1 MYSENDM
8 QKHLYV
14 IVDFL
19 KYLNNKSNKLKIE
32 VSHRNSNI
40 SKDLLVNVN
49 GILTYNINELT
60 NLKALAYSG
69 RDKVRDL
76 YDITFIINNYYEKLN
91 EQTKMNLET
100 ILSYKGIEQY
110 DYFESN
116 SITDDLI
123 DMNELS
129 VSFLKAYEK
138 ITGISLNN
146 ESEEEEE
153 R

>member
-1 MYSENDM
+1 M
-8 QKHLYV
+8 
-14 IVDFL
+14 
-19 KYLNNKSNKLKIE
+19 NKLK
-32 VSHRNSNI
+32 
-40 SKDLLVNVN
+40 
-49 GILTYNINELT
+49 
-60 NLKALAYSG
+60 
-69 RDKVRDL
+69 
-76 YDITFIINNYYEKLN
+76 
-91 EQTKMNLET
+91 T

-110 DYFESN
+110 DYFENN

-146 ESEEEEE
+146 ESEEE

>member
-1 MYSENDM
+1 MSFPKDTPNTVM
-8 QKHLYV
+8 SKHEW
-14 IVDFL
+14 
-19 KYLNNKSNKLKIE
+19 LN
-32 VSHRNSNI
+32 RP
-40 SKDLLVNVN
+40 
-49 GILTYNINELT
+49 
-60 NLKALAYSG
+60 
-69 RDKVRDL
+69 RRQPP
-76 YDITFIINNYYEKLN
+76 TFIINNYYEKLN

-110 DYFESN
+110 DYFENN

>member
-1 MYSENDM
+1 
-8 QKHLYV
+8 
-14 IVDFL
+14 
-19 KYLNNKSNKLKIE
+19 
-32 VSHRNSNI
+32 
-40 SKDLLVNVN
+40 
-49 GILTYNINELT
+49 
-60 NLKALAYSG
+60 
-69 RDKVRDL
+69 
-76 YDITFIINNYYEKLN
+76 
-91 EQTKMNLET
+91 MNLET

>member
-1 MYSENDM
+1 
-8 QKHLYV
+8 
-14 IVDFL
+14 
-19 KYLNNKSNKLKIE
+19 
-32 VSHRNSNI
+32 
-40 SKDLLVNVN
+40 
-49 GILTYNINELT
+49 
-60 NLKALAYSG
+60 
-69 RDKVRDL
+69 
-76 YDITFIINNYYEKLN
+76 
-91 EQTKMNLET
+91 MNLET

-110 DYFESN
+110 DYFENN

>member
-1 MYSENDM
+1 
-8 QKHLYV
+8 
-14 IVDFL
+14 
-19 KYLNNKSNKLKIE
+19 
-32 VSHRNSNI
+32 
-40 SKDLLVNVN
+40 
-49 GILTYNINELT
+49 
-60 NLKALAYSG
+60 
-69 RDKVRDL
+69 
-76 YDITFIINNYYEKLN
+76 
-91 EQTKMNLET
+91 MNLET

-110 DYFESN
+110 DYFENN

-146 ESEEEEE
+146 ESEEEE